1 MHEPDSNINW
11 QHRSVE
17 TTESLV
23 DYWHEHSTTVNQ
35 PPLSPCLARQSPL
48 GMKRTFQTGYVTSW
62 CIKLHHMIWYDMI
75 WHDMIWWYHIMSY
88 HIHHP
93 YPLLFLFPSISK
105 ATRPPYCST
114 QLLNVRETAG
124 YANAS
129 GEGQQICEGL
139 EPPSV
144 LLGVLGILEMWWTHC
159 ENSVNFSWT
168 CYNMLTFMEN
178 QDETLAPC
186 FDTIGLWSFQLFI
199 DVHCTFLPEMLKG
212 HERSTPCRTTTQC
225 NSIASE

>member
-48 GMKRTFQTGYVTSW
+48 GMKRTFQPDM
-62 CIKLHHMIWYDMI
+62 LHHDASNCIIWYDMI
-75 WHDMIWWYHIMSY
+75 WHDMIWWYHIIEY

-93 YPLLFLFPSISK
+93 YPLLFLFPTISK
-105 ATRPPYCST
+105 ATRPPCST

-144 LLGVLGILEMWWTHC
+144 LLGVLGILEMWWTHVRTLWISAVEIC
-159 ENSVNFSWT
+159 WT
-168 CYNMLTFMEN
+168 CYNMLQTFMEN

-212 HERSTPCRTTTQC
+212 HERSTPCRTTT
-225 NSIASE
+225 

>member
-62 CIKLHHMIWYDMI
+62 CIKLHHMIW
-75 WHDMIWWYHIMSY
+75 HDMIWWYHIIEY

-93 YPLLFLFPSISK
+93 YPLLFLFPTISK
-105 ATRPPYCST
+105 ATRQPCST

-144 LLGVLGILEMWWTHC
+144 LLGVLGILEMWWTHVRTLWISAVEIC
-159 ENSVNFSWT
+159 WT
-168 CYNMLTFMEN
+168 CYNMLQTFMEN

-225 NSIASE
+225 NSIVSE